1 MTSTTITSTS
11 PTAAQRRAL
20 LPLPSSGTP
29 TVAVIAKRILSDGAL
44 AVTLRPNGDPI
55 GDSVHT
61 LYVTPKL
68 TAADIT
74 AWLAARQADVAA
86 QYAALHA
93 AHAAIATLG
102 T

>member
-1 MTSTTITSTS
+1 MSTTTPNPAA
-11 PTAAQRRAL
+11 PTL
-20 LPLPSSGTP
+20 VPLTGTP
-29 TVAVIAKRILSDGAL
+29 TVAVIAKRVLSDGAL
-44 AVTLRPNGDPI
+44 AVTLRPNGDPL

-68 TAADIT
+68 TAADIA